1 MSTEASTVKFRSS
14 NSSHLHSYQSKSN
27 FQLAVVQGIQNN
39 RRHYEDAYKIL
50 PILDKE
56 LSNYSYFAVFDGHQN
71 NMMADFLE
79 EHFENYLIGQLKN
92 HHNTREDQIRR

>member
-1 MSTEASTVKFRSS
+1 V
-14 NSSHLHSYQSKSN
+14 
-27 FQLAVVQGIQNN
+27 VVQGIQNK
-39 RRHYEDAYKIL
+39 RRHYEDSHKIL

-79 EHFENYLIGQLKN
+79 EQFENYIIGQLKR
-92 HHNTREDQIRR
+92 HHNTREGQIRR